1 MDIIDFTDYPAT
13 ENYYGGSEQK
23 IGIKYHGES
32 YMLKFQKKTPFGLRF
47 NTISEY
53 LGCHIYQLLDM
64 PCQETFLGTYQGNNV
79 VA

>member
-32 YMLKFQKKTPFGLRF
+32 
-47 NTISEY
+47 
-53 LGCHIYQLLDM
+53 
-64 PCQETFLGTYQGNNV
+64 
-79 VA
+79 